1 MEKRR
6 READREVCSNRS
18 VPLPRLREL
27 RRSHGLSQADLAGMA
42 GVSRG
47 TVRRLENEWR
57 GAYPVTVRKLARAL
71 GVSPVELT
79 RGRRPAKDYAEG

>member
-1 MEKRR
+1 MNKVRRKEDKEK
-6 READREVCSNRS
+6 CTNRS
-18 VPLPRLREL
+18 THLPSLRPVRQSGGLTQREL
-27 RRSHGLSQADLAGMA
+27 AGLA
-42 GVSRG
+42 GVSRSSIY
-47 TVRRLENEWR
+47 RLENGQR